1 MDGQIVVETSFQ
13 KSGQSVRLLGRDSE
27 PNLTSTLTQNVKI
40 RDLSIVCGKTNNFW
54 LNWSQSTKLWLNK
67 QFVVKPVRKMM
78 ELAFI
83 TAVIN
88 SFKSIVV

>member
-1 MDGQIVVETSFQ
+1 MNELWLKHHFKNQDSP
-13 KSGQSVRLLGRDSE
+13 LGRDSE

-40 RDLSIVCGKTNNFW
+40 RDLSIVNGKINNLW
-54 LNWSQSTKLWLNK
+54 LNSSQSTILWLDK
-67 QFVVKPVRKMM
+67 QFVVKFVRKMM

>member
-13 KSGQSVRLLGRDSE
+13 KSGQSVRPLGRDSE

-40 RDLSIVCGKTNNFW
+40 RDLSIVCGKINNFW
-54 LNWSQSTKLWLNK
+54 LNLSQSTKLWLNK